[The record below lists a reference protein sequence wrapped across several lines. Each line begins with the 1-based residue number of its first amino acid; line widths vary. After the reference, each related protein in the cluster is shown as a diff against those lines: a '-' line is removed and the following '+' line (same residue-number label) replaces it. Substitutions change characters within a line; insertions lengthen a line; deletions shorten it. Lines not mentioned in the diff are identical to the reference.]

1 MKILFLILTTA
12 SFALPCFSSTWEI
25 DDGHTAAKFKI
36 KHLMVSNV
44 YGQITGA
51 KGSLEIDDKDLT
63 KTTGTVT
70 LDVTTINT
78 NNEKRDAHLKDADFF
93 EVSKHP
99 TLTYQIK
106 KVSKAKGGKYNM
118 EGELTLKGVTKPIAL
133 KEVEI
138 TPTVKDPWG
147 GIRRGLTGVT
157 TIDRKDFGITW
168 NKALDGGGIALGEK
182 VEVEI
187 AAELKAKTENT
198 KN

>member
-1 MKILFLILTTA
+1 MKILFLILAAT
-12 SFALPCFSSTWEI
+12 SFSLLGFSSTWEI
-25 DDGHTAAKFKI
+25 DDAHTAAKFKI

-51 KGSLEIDDKDLT
+51 KGNLEIDDKDLT

-78 NNEKRDAHLKDADFF
+78 NNEKRDAHLKEADFF

-106 KVSKAKGGKYNM
+106 KVSKSKGGKYSI
-118 EGELTLKGVTKPIAL
+118 EGELTLKGVTKPVSL
-133 KEVEI
+133 KDVEI

-147 GIRRGLTGVT
+147 GIRRGLSGTT

-168 NKALDGGGIALGEK
+168 NKVLDGGGITLGEK

-187 AAELKAKTENT
+187 AAELKAKAENA